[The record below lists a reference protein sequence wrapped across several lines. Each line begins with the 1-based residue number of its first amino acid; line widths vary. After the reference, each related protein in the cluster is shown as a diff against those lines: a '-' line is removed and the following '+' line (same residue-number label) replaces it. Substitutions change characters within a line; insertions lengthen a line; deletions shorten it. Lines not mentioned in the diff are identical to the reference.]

1 MSRGQEGVD
10 TAEVEA
16 TLQEL
21 TKAFEET
28 KESEANVFSI
38 LGIRTRERRL
48 TRFLAWLLDPGEAHD
63 AGRAFFDSF
72 LDETGLDVGA
82 SVEMEALV
90 PISASGERDCSEL
103 DLVIFG
109 ETSVVGVEIKT
120 THQDT
125 VEKLDKEADA
135 LLQEYPEHETHNLVY
150 LSYWGSGIPETE
162 HIDLFWRNLVGR
174 FEADL
179 TTIPREYER
188 RLTSDFIQ
196 TIRTYV
202 MTEFDG
208 ISEKTELYFE
218 HQASVDAVRKAYEKD
233 KNRLFDAVRQAFFSE
248 SECDSDDWT
257 VANRSKSYVKFYKES
272 WHGITEGVDIEYE
285 PHVHLRRD
293 EPRIKLRLDIERNSS
308 SEVREALWERLSEE
322 EREQISDTGWKVHDR
337 GYAFLSKSVPLPLDC
352 RGQRA
357 VQDAMRDLHA
367 LRDIIERHID
377 ALVEEYAES

>member
-1 MSRGQEGVD
+1 MSRGEEGAD
-10 TAEVEA
+10 TAEVGA

-48 TRFLAWLLDPGEAHD
+48 TRFLAWLLDPGESHD
-63 AGRAFFDSF
+63 AGRAFLDSL
-72 LDETGLDVGA
+72 LDETGLDVVT
-82 SVEMEALV
+82 SVEVEALV
-90 PISASGERDCSEL
+90 PISASGDGDGSEL
-103 DLVIFG
+103 DLVIIG

-125 VEKLDKEADA
+125 VEKLDKEAGA

-162 HIDLFWRNLVGR
+162 HIDLFWHNLVDR
-174 FEADL
+174 FEANL
-179 TTIPREYER
+179 TAIPREYEP

-196 TIRTYV
+196 TIRNYV

-218 HQASVDAVRKAYEKD
+218 HQAAVDAVQEAYEKD
-233 KNRLFDAVRQAFFSE
+233 KNRLFDAVRRAFFSE
-248 SECDSDDWT
+248 SECDSDDWA
-257 VANRSKSYVKFYKES
+257 VANRSKNYMKFYKES
-272 WHGITEGVDIEYE
+272 WRGIADGVDIEYE

-293 EPRIKLRLDIERNSS
+293 EPRIKLRLDIEKNSS
-308 SEVREALWERLSEE
+308 SEVRKALWERLSDE
-322 EREQISDTGWKVHDR
+322 ERVQISDTGWEVHDQ
-337 GYAFLSKSVPLPLDC
+337 GYAFLSKSVPLPLDE

-357 VQDAMRDLHA
+357 VQEAMRELHA
-367 LRDIIERHID
+367 LRDIIEPHID
-377 ALVEEYAES
+377 ALVEEYAEG